1 MLLRK
6 TDFVWIVDEFFGV
19 FLLNLDKRQQLQN
32 SPQLSDIPSF
42 AFGLIISIF
51 TGLGCLMITKHNFYE
66 KGKNP
71 KRKEKLWTK
80 VSKSVGAKI
89 KAKKIKLGR

>member
-1 MLLRK
+1 
-6 TDFVWIVDEFFGV
+6 
-19 FLLNLDKRQQLQN
+19 
-32 SPQLSDIPSF
+32 
-42 AFGLIISIF
+42 
-51 TGLGCLMITKHNFYE
+51 MITKHNFYE

-89 KAKKIKLGR
+89 KAKKIKLGVQILANQLFRLLFYCSIAKLNERPACNKAAQCPFAIIKVHCF

>member
-1 MLLRK
+1 
-6 TDFVWIVDEFFGV
+6 
-19 FLLNLDKRQQLQN
+19 
-32 SPQLSDIPSF
+32 
-42 AFGLIISIF
+42 
-51 TGLGCLMITKHNFYE
+51 MITKHNFYE

-89 KAKKIKLGR
+89 KAQKIKLGVKRQISFSGCFLTAQLPSSMRGPPAIKLLSALLPLSRGIAFRRSI